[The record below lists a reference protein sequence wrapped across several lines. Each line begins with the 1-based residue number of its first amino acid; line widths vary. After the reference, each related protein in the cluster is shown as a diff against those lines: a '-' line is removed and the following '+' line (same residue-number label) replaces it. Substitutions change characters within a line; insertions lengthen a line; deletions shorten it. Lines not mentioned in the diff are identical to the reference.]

1 MKKKR
6 NTFITVTTL
15 SLSVLIFGYSIFTNS
30 AGDKRRYQTNS
41 LPFVYRVNNSVTDFP
56 GWQNAI
62 WKGANQWNEVESAFF
77 AFVEGSLTS
86 ANSRTRDG
94 INLVYFD
101 NNYDN
106 FAPGS
111 NIIAFSATFQ
121 SGSWAVESDLIWNA
135 AGFPPGIDGESD
147 RQDMQSVIAH
157 EFGHHL
163 GLGHT
168 GDAGNDQPG
177 AGEVIREAVMYW
189 ASSDGDT
196 ANRVLNIDDVMAVT
210 SVYPRIYFTGSVLDG
225 DGQPIEGVTYS
236 VSENTTASYVV
247 DPILIWGWQMGGY
260 VGNTNMPPD
269 SDGNFTFYT
278 TSYNFEVT
286 FAALD
291 YAPETVSIEM
301 GETTSLIEEE
311 VELNIVLEP
320 AEVNAITYS
329 FNGIGS
335 EEPINGMIYVYT
347 NDFQVAEAYAMGEII
362 NGSVVLN
369 LPNGNYRATIIPEIP
384 YAYET
389 IDNFVVNGE
398 ATESVSLRKAEVL
411 LIDHDYSTGL
421 GDEADVEDYYFSAI
435 DNMTTP
441 YNYTF
446 FDAESK
452 TFDPEQ
458 LLVNDYMAI
467 VLFSGE
473 NADPVLPAEMV
484 SRLEN
489 YLENGGNLFTTGQ
502 KLLRANNTTD
512 LYSQY
517 FKMEF
522 AEPGPTVIKVLYVD
536 PSDNMFTG
544 EWSFLQYSGSSG
556 ADNQN
561 DPDIIT
567 LLDPGVSHFL
577 KYHPSNNDW
586 YAAAYYED
594 ATLGYKVVHMGV
606 GFESLM
612 DLTNVSAAEETRAA
626 IMENILTEYFGVVT
640 GVEDDAPGA
649 TLPEKFTLRN
659 NYPNPFNPSTTIGF
673 YTPTPQKIEV
683 QVFNA
688 LGQKIAT
695 IANRQFTSG
704 EHQVVWNGQDAYGKA
719 VASGTYFYRVTL
731 QGQSHVRKMLLIK

>member
-1 MKKKR
+1 
-6 NTFITVTTL
+6 V
-15 SLSVLIFGYSIFTNS
+15 
-30 AGDKRRYQTNS
+30 D
-41 LPFVYRVNNSVTDFP
+41 
-56 GWQNAI
+56 AI
-62 WKGANQWNEVESAFF
+62 WKGANQWNQVESSFMAFTQGGF
-77 AFVEGSLTS
+77 TS
-86 ANSRTRDG
+86 ANSVARDG

-101 NNYDN
+101 DNYDN
-106 FAPGS
+106 FAPGE
-111 NIIAFSATFQ
+111 NVIAFSLTFQ

-135 AGFPPGIDGESD
+135 ADFPPGTQGESNL
-147 RQDMQSVIAH
+147 QDMQGVVAH

-168 GDAGNDQPG
+168 GDDGNSQPG
-177 AGEVIREAVMYW
+177 AGDVIREAVMFW
-189 ASSDGDT
+189 ASSNGDT
-196 ANRVLNIDDVMAVT
+196 SNRVLDVDDEMAIT
-210 SVYPRIYFTGSVLDG
+210 SVYPRIYFTGSVLDSE
-225 DGQPIEGVTYS
+225 GQPIEGATYS

-247 DPILIWGWQMGGY
+247 DPIPIWGWQIGGY
-260 VGNTNMPPD
+260 VGNDNMPAD
-269 SDGNFTFYT
+269 AEGDFTFYT
-278 TSYNFEVT
+278 SSYNFDVT
-286 FAALD
+286 FSALD
-291 YAPETVSIEM
+291 YVSQTVTIEM
-301 GETTSLIEEE
+301 GETSSLIEEE

-320 AEVNAITYS
+320 AELNAVTYT
-329 FNGIGS
+329 FNGLGS
-335 EEPINGMIYVYT
+335 EEPINGDIYIYT
-347 NDFQVAEAYAMGEII
+347 NDFDISEPYRTGTIE
-362 NGSVVLN
+362 NGSAVLD
-369 LPNGNYRATIIPEIP
+369 LPNGNYRAKIIADIP
-384 YAYET
+384 YAYKEVE
-389 IDNFVVNGE
+389 NLSVAGE
-398 ATESVSLRKAEVL
+398 GTFSFDLRKAEVL
-411 LIDHDYSTGL
+411 LIDHDYSPGL
-421 GDEADVEDYYFSAI
+421 GNEADVEEYYFSAI
-435 DNMTTP
+435 DNMPTP
-441 YNYTF
+441 YGYTF

-536 PSDNMFTG
+536 PSDNMFTS

-673 YTPTPQKIEV
+673 YTPTAQKIEV

>member
-1 MKKKR
+1 MKLR
-6 NTFITVTTL
+6 NRSLIIFIAATITIVFSY
-15 SLSVLIFGYSIFTNS
+15 SLFTDF
-30 AGDKRRYQTNS
+30 AGNLRRYQTND
-41 LPFVYRVNNSVTDFP
+41 LPFVYRINNSASGNAEWVD
-56 GWQNAI
+56 AI
-62 WKGANQWNEVESAFF
+62 WKGANQWNQVESSFMVF
-77 AFVEGSLTS
+77 AQGGFTS
-86 ANSRTRDG
+86 ANSVARDG

-101 NNYDN
+101 DN
-106 FAPGS
+106 FDNFTPVS
-111 NIIAFSATFQ
+111 DVIAFSSTFQ

-135 AGFPPGIDGESD
+135 ARFPPGTQGESD

-168 GDAGNDQPG
+168 GDDGNEQPG
-177 AGEVIREAVMYW
+177 AGDVIREAVMYW
-189 ASSDGDT
+189 ASSNGDT
-196 ANRVLNIDDVMAVT
+196 SNRVLDVDDEMAVT
-210 SVYPRIYFTGSVLDG
+210 SVYPRIYFTGSVLDSE
-225 DGQPIEGVTYS
+225 GQPIEGATYS

-247 DPILIWGWQMGGY
+247 DPIPIWGWQIGGY
-260 VGNTNMPPD
+260 VGNDNMPAD
-269 SDGNFTFYT
+269 AEGDFTFYT
-278 TSYNFEVT
+278 SSYNFDVT
-286 FAALD
+286 FSALD
-291 YAPETVSIEM
+291 YVSQTVTIEM
-301 GETTSLIEEE
+301 GETSSLIEEE

-320 AEVNAITYS
+320 AELNAVTYT
-329 FNGIGS
+329 FNGLGS
-335 EEPINGMIYVYT
+335 EEPINGDIYIYT
-347 NDFQVAEAYAMGEII
+347 NDFDISEPYRTGTIE
-362 NGSVVLN
+362 NGSAVLD
-369 LPNGNYRATIIPEIP
+369 LPNGNYRAKIIADIP
-384 YAYET
+384 YAYKEVE
-389 IDNFVVNGE
+389 NLSVAGE
-398 ATESVSLRKAEVL
+398 GTFSFDLRKAEVL
-411 LIDHDYSTGL
+411 LIDHDYSPGL
-421 GDEADVEDYYFSAI
+421 GNEADVEEYYFSAI
-435 DNMTTP
+435 DNMPTP
-441 YNYTF
+441 YGYTF

-673 YTPTPQKIEV
+673 YTPTAQKIEV